1 MTVSLDDLE
10 TRNVN
15 ANASVDDAYS
25 AFDAPDAEVL
35 IAGAGPVGL
44 TAALALAHAGVR
56 VHVLEAANSITE
68 DLRASTFHPPTLD
81 LLDAYGITPTLVAQ
95 GLVCPHWQ
103 VRLHPSGEHARFDL
117 SVLADVTAHPYR
129 LQCEQYKLSRALLA
143 RLAEYP
149 HARVSFG
156 ARVEAVTQDAN
167 AVNVAVNV
175 GVSVRA
181 EGGPQGKALKAAWLI
196 GADGA
201 RSVVRKAIGINFEG
215 ETYPETTIL
224 ATTDFPFEDHLP
236 GLSNVTYCWQAG
248 AGNFSLLK
256 VPGRWRV
263 SIYPDEKLSIDD
275 ALKPEA
281 IEAALQAIVPQ
292 TRPYTVFE
300 VRPYRVHQRIASRY
314 GAGRVWLAGDAAH
327 VNSPAG
333 GMGMN
338 GGVHDALNLADKLAR
353 VLRGEPASLLQ
364 LYERQ
369 RRPVA
374 LDQILKQADAN
385 RARMRERDPA
395 LRLVALRKLQA
406 IANDPAALRT
416 HLLRTSM
423 IEGLRQAE
431 GVI

>member
-1 MTVSLDDLE
+1 M
-10 TRNVN
+10 
-15 ANASVDDAYS
+15 
-25 AFDAPDAEVL
+25 L

-56 VHVLEAANSITE
+56 VHVLEAASGITE

-81 LLDAYGITPTLVAQ
+81 LLDAYGITPTLIAE

-103 VRLHPSGEHARFDL
+103 VRLHPTGEHARFDL
-117 SVLADVTAHPYR
+117 SVLADETAHPYR

-143 RLAEYP
+143 RLAGYP

-156 ARVEAVTQDAN
+156 ASVEAVSQDAD
-167 AVNVAVNV
+167 
-175 GVSVRA
+175 GVSVRVTTP
-181 EGGPQGKALKAAWLI
+181 EITPGGRAATSGETQHKAAWLI

-201 RSVVRKAIGINFEG
+201 RSIVRKAIGVNFEG

-263 SIYPDEKLSIDD
+263 SIYPDEKRSIED
-275 ALKPEA
+275 ALKPGA

-292 TRPYTVFE
+292 PKPYNVFE

-314 GAGRVWLAGDAAH
+314 GTGRVWLAGDAAH

-338 GGVHDALNLADKLAR
+338 GGVHDAINLADKLVC

-395 LRLVALRKLQA
+395 LRLAALRKLQA
-406 IANDPAALRT
+406 IASDPAALRG

-423 IEGLRQAE
+423 IEGLRQAAA
-431 GVI
+431 VD